1 MIEQSIVVHI
11 GGGTMRIDFT
21 GGMLSASG
29 YRSAKYRTSNPVVQ
43 KAIESCQKFKDG
55 VIVIHSMEGEMA
67 KEPEI
72 KKPKM
77 DDYPGVTNMQMAKS
91 ILMSI
96 HNVPMAELGSRD
108 IIKSKAKELNV
119 TFSNWN

>member
-1 MIEQSIVVHI
+1 MIEQSVVVRV
-11 GGGTMRIDFT
+11 GSGTMRVDFT
-21 GGMLSASG
+21 GGMISSDG
-29 YRSAKYRTSNPVVQ
+29 NRPAKYRTSNSVIQ
-43 KAIESCQKFKDG
+43 KAIESCQKYKDG
-55 VIVIHSMEGEMA
+55 VIFLFSMEGEMA

-72 KKPKM
+72 KKPNM

-96 HNVPMAELGSRD
+96 YNVSMAELGNKD
-108 IIKSKAKELNV
+108 AIKNKAKELNV